1 MAVVKRLTCNKDN
14 AEKIFH
20 KLLEEGF
27 RYPRVRNNK
36 LYIYNNE
43 NDSVC
48 ITPEGDIDAK
58 ELLNLFKTLR
68 QSEEQSYE
76 EGRSGKS
83 NVGKRYT
90 LEALDRSH
98 AKIVRN
104 IAETVSWFTDV
115 LHDIG
120 FYATIIA
127 MQHAKVPPEQLYN
140 KIKEFKDPKE
150 FVNFVKD
157 HLVALLEAKEDAN
170 LITQLK
176 EKLDLMDTK
185 LLLLKECYNRIKSQR
200 DELILMLHTA
210 TSCMCDDCLKRFL
223 LSYMSTKYGIS
234 LAGGGTGGGSSSQA
248 GSGEERNIEGGS
260 SSSA

>member
-20 KLLEEGF
+20 QLLEEGF

-68 QSEEQSYE
+68 LSEEQSQE
-76 EGRSGKS
+76 HNEKSRSRL
-83 NVGKRYT
+83 GKRYT

-104 IAETVSWFTDV
+104 LTETISWFSDV
-115 LHDIG
+115 LHDVG
-120 FYATIIA
+120 FYATIVA
-127 MQHAKVPPEQLYN
+127 MQHAKINEDELYD
-140 KIKEFKDPKE
+140 KIKQFKNPDEFI
-150 FVNFVKD
+150 NFVRE
-157 HLVALLEAKEDAN
+157 HLTALLELSKEA
-170 LITQLK
+170 
-176 EKLDLMDTK
+176 EKLLELKNELNKMDTK
-185 LLLLKECYNRIKSQR
+185 LLILKEAYNNLKSKN
-200 DELILMLHTA
+200 DELLFLLNVA
-210 TSCMCDDCLKRFL
+210 TMCMCYTCLKRFFSIINNL
-223 LSYMSTKYGIS
+223 NQL
-234 LAGGGTGGGSSSQA
+234 GGGGGG
-248 GSGEERNIEGGS
+248 G
-260 SSSA
+260 